1 MKSIIILSFLIAG
14 IFFINSVSADPL
26 VQVTSSVSPSPV
38 APGTDG
44 YVQLTFTNAGT
55 GTSAT
60 ASIQITDIY
69 TDSNVK
75 FANNGIVNVGSLGT
89 GQSTSAVFK
98 FSVAA
103 SSPSGLYTIKFVA
116 NICGTSCSVI
126 NPTVVVTVQSPS
138 TLQVISIQPDT
149 LSAGQTTTLNFN
161 LFNEGTDTISNI
173 IFSWQTPDNEILPL
187 GTSNRQYITSLTGE
201 TALTIPVN
209 VSVSSSASPAVYP
222 LTIQLAYYDKS
233 GQKQNVTSTIGI
245 KIGGTTDF
253 DVGLQQY
260 SAGTLS
266 LSVANIGVNPATSV
280 SVSIPQQNS
289 FVVSGASSS
298 FLGTLNSGDFSI
310 ASFQVTRRVTRSQ
323 NANGNGNLN
332 ESGIIGASTLTLQI
346 SYSDTSGSRQI
357 LQKEIS
363 LDLSSSQVTGTTGI
377 TTRSRSINYFTIIL
391 IVVAIIAVFL
401 LWYFKLRKNK
411 TFLSLMGKIST
422 KFKK

>member
-1 MKSIIILSFLIAG
+1 MKSVIILSFLIAG

-26 VQVTSSVSPSPV
+26 VQVSSSVNPSPV

-60 ASIQITDIY
+60 ASIQVTDIF
-69 TDSNVK
+69 TDSNVN
-75 FANNGIVNVGSLGT
+75 FVNNGVVNVGSLGA
-89 GQSTSAVFK
+89 GQSTTAVFK
-98 FSVAA
+98 FSVANSA
-103 SSPSGLYTIKFVA
+103 PSGLYTIKFAA
-116 NICGTSCSVI
+116 NICGTSCSAI

-138 TLQVISIQPDT
+138 TLQVTSIQPDT

-161 LFNEGTDTISNI
+161 LFNEGTDTLNNI
-173 IFSWQTPDNEILPL
+173 IFTWQTPNNEILPL
-187 GTSNRQYITSLTGE
+187 GISNRQYITSLGGQTS
-201 TALTIPVN
+201 LTIPFN
-209 VSVSSSASPAVYP
+209 VSVGSSVTPAVYP

-233 GQKQNVTSTIGI
+233 GVKQNVTSTIGI

-280 SVSIPQQNS
+280 SVSIPQQNN
-289 FVVSGASSS
+289 FVVSGAASS
-298 FLGTLNSGDFSI
+298 FLGTLNSGDFSV
-310 ASFQVTRRVTRSQ
+310 ASFQVTRRVTRTQ
-323 NANGNGNLN
+323 NANGNLN
-332 ESGIIGASTLTLQI
+332 ESGISGASNLILQI

-357 LQKEIS
+357 LQKEIN
-363 LDLSSSQVTGTTGI
+363 LDLSSSQVTGTGTITQRNRGI
-377 TTRSRSINYFTIIL
+377 DYYTIIL
-391 IVVAIIAVFL
+391 IIIVVVAVFL

-411 TFLSLMGKIST
+411 AFLSSLGRIST